1 MTAVKTIEA
10 SATTPASRS
19 AVWEQLADVS
29 KWTRWG
35 AWSVV
40 EVEGGGEHGPGA
52 IRRLVKKPYDLRERV
67 TDWVPG
73 ERMGYE
79 LIDGMKVQGY
89 RATVT
94 LEDAPAG
101 GTTVRWHS
109 TYEKASLLTAIVL
122 RLAVRDACKRVAKAA
137 AA

>member
-1 MTAVKTIEA
+1 MKTIEA
-10 SATTPASRS
+10 SATTPASRA

-29 KWTRWG
+29 KWTQWG
-35 AWSVV
+35 AWSTV

-52 IRRLVKKPYDLRERV
+52 IRHLVKKPYDLHERV

-79 LIDGMKVQGY
+79 LIDGMKATGY

-94 LEDAPAG
+94 LEDAPQG

-109 TYEKASLLTAIVL
+109 TYEKASPLTAIVL

-137 AA
+137 AS